1 MLIFLF
7 LNCTII
13 EIFTGFI
20 TIKDIQLAYTSGISP
35 DFTPLVA
42 LIGAVIG
49 EVIGLAAYYV
59 KSTKENT
66 IGGITYAAAMQNNF
80 EGGQG

>member
-7 LNCTII
+7 LNCTVI

-42 LIGAVIG
+42 LIGA
-49 EVIGLAAYYV
+49 A
-59 KSTKENT
+59 